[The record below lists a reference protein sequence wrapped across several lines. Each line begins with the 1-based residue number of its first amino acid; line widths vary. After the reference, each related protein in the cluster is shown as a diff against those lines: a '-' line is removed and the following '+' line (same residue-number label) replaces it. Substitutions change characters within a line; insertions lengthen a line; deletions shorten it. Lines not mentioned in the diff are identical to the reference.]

1 MSRASRC
8 EVGDRAEVAS
18 LAAAAMENDALRCG
32 RNPQF
37 ETSQSQTD
45 QSVSMD
51 VAGKSRSSCKS
62 TRSTYL
68 HCTFSLGHIKTIVKS
83 HFKS

>member
-18 LAAAAMENDALRCG
+18 LAVAAMENDALRRG

-45 QSVSMD
+45 QLVSMD
-51 VAGKSRSSCKS
+51 VAGKSHSLCES
-62 TRSTYL
+62 TRLTYL

>member
-1 MSRASRC
+1 MSRALRC
-8 EVGDRAEVAS
+8 KVGNRAEVAS
-18 LAAAAMENDALRCG
+18 LAAAAMENDASRRG

-51 VAGKSRSSCKS
+51 VAGKSRSSCES
-62 TRSTYL
+62 TRLMYL

>member
-8 EVGDRAEVAS
+8 EVGDRVEVAS
-18 LAAAAMENDALRCG
+18 LAAAAMENDASRCG

-68 HCTFSLGHIKTIVKS
+68 HCTFSKTGMDS
-83 HFKS
+83 DDRCCWN

>member
-8 EVGDRAEVAS
+8 EVGDRAEVAL
-18 LAAAAMENDALRCG
+18 LAAVAMENDASRRG

-51 VAGKSRSSCKS
+51 VAGKSRSSCES